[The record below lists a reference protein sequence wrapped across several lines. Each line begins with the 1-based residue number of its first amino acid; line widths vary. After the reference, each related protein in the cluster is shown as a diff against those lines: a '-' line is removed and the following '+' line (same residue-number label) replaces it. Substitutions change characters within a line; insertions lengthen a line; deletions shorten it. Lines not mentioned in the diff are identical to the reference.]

1 MRSTLRQIARKAGV
15 TEDEVLKVLNDDATV
30 PEEIKL
36 KVVNA
41 VNTLTNSSDSTAEA
55 YNERKTETVAIVTAY
70 MSSFSFY
77 EVYLMNGFEL
87 QNIQMGHKY
96 SINQYSTHGNDQKK
110 KSLSS
115 LFYLKQLLME

>member
-1 MRSTLRQIARKAGV
+1 AS
-15 TEDEVLKVLNDDATV
+15 V
-30 PEEIKL
+30 PEGTKL

-41 VNTLTNSSDSTAEA
+41 VNALTNSSDLTAEA
-55 YNERKTETVAIVTAY
+55 NTERKTETIAIVTAY

-110 KSLSS
+110 KEFIQSVLSETTADGIIS
-115 LFYLKQLLME
+115 MFLKFDAEDLEDLRAGNVPVV